1 MGQPSEQCPH
11 PASHCRQRS
20 DRSVMSIEF
29 WLLLQQTSHAS
40 NFAPRLPLRYNVSPA
55 SHSADFLSPHRPRA
69 GPETGQDRGRGRR
82 LAVAGVAPWAR
93 LERGQ
98 CQRWDPGGTGG
109 VAVTARR
116 QGQWRFRW
124 RCRGTISYFIT
135 KAIDDDLRP
144 PLIDIKAEARGQPF
158 WGVAPAP
165 RRSLSYVAVIGGDKI
180 LSRPKFI

>member
-1 MGQPSEQCPH
+1 MPTSCLPLQAAIRSKCDVNRVLATSATDFPREKLCP
-11 PASHCRQRS
+11 
-20 DRSVMSIEF
+20 
-29 WLLLQQTSHAS
+29 QT
-40 NFAPRLPLRYNVSPA
+40 PLRYNLSPA

-82 LAVAGVAPWAR
+82 WAGHLAGVAPWAR

-144 PLIDIKAEARGQPF
+144 PLMDIKAEARGQPF
-158 WGVAPAP
+158 WG
-165 RRSLSYVAVIGGDKI
+165 
-180 LSRPKFI
+180 